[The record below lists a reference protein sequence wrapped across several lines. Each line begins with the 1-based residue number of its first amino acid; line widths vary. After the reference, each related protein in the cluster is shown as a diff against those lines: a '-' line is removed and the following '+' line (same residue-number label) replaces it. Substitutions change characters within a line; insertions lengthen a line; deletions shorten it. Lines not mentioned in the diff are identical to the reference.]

1 MVDQIIGEVKESEL
15 PSGLD
20 DISKIYI
27 GYLLGEGYV
36 EYDSLNK
43 ILRSRSFDMSR
54 LEREGLIEKAK
65 RNQYKVEGAAKR
77 YSFINE
83 KIENNGDL
91 AYIDKIHY
99 LLYLYRRG
107 KPIINLISKWKD
119 ETLSGTLRI
128 YCEKVRDEDCKKV
141 HEMLE
146 KHIEMKMP
154 TLESF
159 GGGA

>member
-1 MVDQIIGEVKESEL
+1 MKESEL

-43 ILRSRSFDMSR
+43 ILRSRSFEISH
-54 LEREGLIEKAK
+54 LEREGLIEKGK
-65 RNQYKVEGAAKR
+65 KNQYKVEGAAKR

-91 AYIDKIHY
+91 SYIDKIHY

-107 KPIINLISKWKD
+107 KPIINLIGKWKD
-119 ETLSGTLRI
+119 DTLSRTLRI
-128 YCEKVRDEDCKKV
+128 YCEKIKDEDCKRV

-146 KHIEMKMP
+146 RHIEMKMP